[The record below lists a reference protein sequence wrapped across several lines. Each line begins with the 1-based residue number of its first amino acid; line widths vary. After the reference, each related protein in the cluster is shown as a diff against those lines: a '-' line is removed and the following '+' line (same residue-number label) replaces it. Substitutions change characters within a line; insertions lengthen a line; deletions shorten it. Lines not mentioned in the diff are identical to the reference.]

1 MECNNQHDFIVFI
14 ILIIVIWYIILLDK
28 QFWYDAGNNLLRK
41 KLNLERQYGV
51 AKNVIFFIGDGM
63 SIATLTSARIY
74 MGQTKNNTG
83 SEKEMLSFEK
93 FPFTGLS
100 KVSWRSIIIIVVRP

>member
-1 MECNNQHDFIVFI
+1 M
-14 ILIIVIWYIILLDK
+14 LLDK
-28 QFWYDAGNNLLRK
+28 QFWNNVGNDLLRN
-41 KLNLERQYGV
+41 KLNLERKYGV

-74 MGQTKNNTG
+74 MGQQENKTG
-83 SEKEMLSFEK
+83 ENEMLSFEK

-100 KVSWRSIIIIVVRP
+100 KVS

>member
-1 MECNNQHDFIVFI
+1 
-14 ILIIVIWYIILLDK
+14 
-28 QFWYDAGNNLLRK
+28 
-41 KLNLERQYGV
+41 V

-74 MGQTKNNTG
+74 MGQQQNNTG

-100 KVSWRSIIIIVVRP
+100 KVS